1 MPLRGL
7 FSRRQSVDS
16 RSSLLNDSY
25 GIDATDDRAPSPPIL
40 ASRAGP
46 GSSSSGYLN
55 TRTPLPCPSGFE
67 AVHTRAGPD
76 GKYGCVTEWPTFKD
90 YNKETSKR
98 IIQSLQNLDRLKINT
113 ASRDYYRLGMPSLKQ
128 FRRQIN
134 YLRVYVLEGPNFP
147 CVGRYVDVL
156 KSSAEQHAPPS
167 FHTLGHVHY
176 LLDCVPQRLNAR
188 EFANSVADCTHERQ
202 STWEYAATSTRVHA
216 ICSKDEPSLHY
227 GTIYIRISAWDP
239 DVILIR
245 ATMLSHTWL
254 NTLSR
259 ARVLGKKIIIL
270 VDCLSSQYDGIVR
283 TISLF
288 IHEWNTTHCV
298 HMSNRIMVP
307 AVMYDKYDR
316 DAVSGVTNIAWAF
329 HPLVVSIFRVKDT
342 VSATFTGLHEYLS
355 VFSYVKHWF
364 APAITYPT
372 HLDFCVRPPRRIGG
386 NIQTVFWT
394 DIESPIFRITAA
406 RFDPRTGG
414 QNIHVV
420 GHNGELVLG
429 EMYALGPDGYD
440 VRGLA
445 IYYDIVVKRIVHI
458 PSYSNRRVVKQG
470 ETAVITIVVRKQSPD
485 FHVNESNMRQMR
497 ITKDHFSVMTLIPR
511 DNLRPKPPWRLPKP
525 ESVRE
530 MSLESPIQ
538 APAQRRYTRPPTG
551 VAVIAIDT
559 LSHAQRFAK
568 WNFRR
573 GTVIS
578 LGLPH
583 GWLYARVL
591 DRHPGRNVIVVEFVN
606 KPIFM
611 PPDATFQDLIPY
623 AKFAT
628 PAWDVVWTSE
638 RVAIAEMH
646 DAAAGEISFAG
657 RIVGVE
663 FVSREI
669 PGFNELLQRQRGN
682 KIEVLHK
689 EVESSDENDDAVT

>member
-7 FSRRQSVDS
+7 FSRRQSFDS
-16 RSSLLNDSY
+16 SSLQSDCD
-25 GIDATDDRAPSPPIL
+25 GIDVTDDRALSPPNL
-40 ASRAGP
+40 ASRPGL
-46 GSSSSGYLN
+46 GSSSSRYLN
-55 TRTPLPCPSGFE
+55 TRTPIPCPSGFE

-76 GKYGCVTEWPTFKD
+76 GEYGSLTEWPTFKE
-90 YNKETSKR
+90 YNKETTKR

-113 ASRDYYRLGMPSLKQ
+113 ASRDYYRLGMPSLKL

-134 YLRVYVLEGPNFP
+134 YLRVYLLEGAKVP
-147 CVGRYVDVL
+147 CVGRYLHAL
-156 KSSAEQHAPPS
+156 KISAEQHAPPAI
-167 FHTLGHVHY
+167 HTLGHVHY
-176 LLDCVPQRLNAR
+176 LLDSVPHRLKAR
-188 EFANSVADCTHERQ
+188 EFANSVAERAHERQ

-227 GTIYIRISAWDP
+227 GTIYMRMSAWDP

-245 ATMLSHTWL
+245 ATKLSHTWL

-270 VDCLSSQYDGIVR
+270 VDCSSSQYDGIVR
-283 TISLF
+283 TISLV

-298 HMSNRIMVP
+298 HVSNRIMDS
-307 AVMYDKYDR
+307 AVIYEKYDR

-329 HPLVVSIFRVKDT
+329 HPLVVSIFRVDPT
-342 VSATFTGLHEYLS
+342 VSATFTGFHEYLS
-355 VFSYVKHWF
+355 IFSYVKHWF
-364 APAITYPT
+364 APAITYPA
-372 HLDFCVRPPRRIGG
+372 HLDFSIRPPRRIGG
-386 NIQTVFWT
+386 NIPTVFWT
-394 DIESPIFRITAA
+394 DEESPIFRMTAA
-406 RFDPRTGG
+406 IFDPRTGG

-429 EMYALGPDGYD
+429 EMYTLGPDGYD

-445 IYYDIVVKRIVHI
+445 IYYDIVVKKIVHI
-458 PSYSNRRVVKQG
+458 PSYSNRRVVKSG
-470 ETAVITIVVRKQSPD
+470 ETAVITIIVRKQPPD
-485 FHVNESNMRQMR
+485 FHINERNMRRMR
-497 ITKDHFSVMTLIPR
+497 ITKDYFSLMAHIPR
-511 DNLRPKPPWRLPKP
+511 DNLLPKPPWRHPKP
-525 ESVRE
+525 ESVQE
-530 MSLESPIQ
+530 MSLESAIQ

-551 VAVIAIDT
+551 VVVIDIDT
-559 LSHAQRFAK
+559 LSHAQKFAK

-573 GTVIS
+573 ESVIS

-591 DRHPGRNVIVVEFVN
+591 DRHPARNVIVVEFVN
-606 KPIFM
+606 KPNFM

-669 PGFNELLQRQRGN
+669 PGFNEFLQRQRGS
-682 KIEVLHK
+682 KMEVLNK
-689 EVESSDENDDAVT
+689 EIESSDEN